1 MGGDFNYP
9 LDPIVDKI
17 GGILIPRQSVINAI
31 EELKSEF
38 DLHDICRIKNPTL
51 RSYTWSQPEPPI
63 FSRLDYWLIS
73 NFLSDN
79 VTNVDI
85 IPSFKTDH
93 SAIIIEFKN
102 NDDIAKGPGIW
113 KLNCSLLTDNTYVN
127 EINHFIPTWI
137 QEGVQDFSVS
147 RSVWDWV
154 KYNIK
159 KFSRRYSME
168 KCKHRRLDEQRLH
181 REFQQVNLSFQNDPS
196 QENLTK
202 LNVLKEQMEKC
213 YEKKVEGIIVR
224 SRARWHEYG
233 EKNSK
238 YFYNLEKGNHI
249 KKHIR
254 KLRLS
259 GVITTH
265 KIIMRTFTI
274 ADGKFQSN
282 MLRVFAIMIYQ
293 FLHYH
298 LIIESLEKDL
308 LP

>member
-1 MGGDFNYP
+1 
-9 LDPIVDKI
+9 
-17 GGILIPRQSVINAI
+17 
-31 EELKSEF
+31 
-38 DLHDICRIKNPTL
+38 
-51 RSYTWSQPEPPI
+51 
-63 FSRLDYWLIS
+63 
-73 NFLSDN
+73 
-79 VTNVDI
+79 
-85 IPSFKTDH
+85 
-93 SAIIIEFKN
+93 
-102 NDDIAKGPGIW
+102 
-113 KLNCSLLTDNTYVN
+113 
-127 EINHFIPTWI
+127 
-137 QEGVQDFSVS
+137 
-147 RSVWDWV
+147 
-154 KYNIK
+154 
-159 KFSRRYSME
+159 ME
-168 KCKHRRLDEQRLH
+168 K
-181 REFQQVNLSFQNDPS
+181 F
-196 QENLTK
+196 
-202 LNVLKEQMEKC
+202 
-213 YEKKVEGIIVR
+213 YEKKVEGIIVK

-233 EKNSK
+233 KKNSK